1 MKPLIL
7 AAVASAAMLA
17 SAAGPAAADSIYD
30 LEHARGNARAG
41 GPISEYDA
49 DLLERW
55 GALSGTP
62 EWRHRVPRPYYSN
75 SYSYNDDAPYRQ
87 RRRAHHRRVYR
98 D

>member
-7 AAVASAAMLA
+7 AAVASAALLA
-17 SAAGPAAADSIYD
+17 STAGPAAADSIYD

-62 EWRHRVPRPYYSN
+62 EWRHRVRRPYYSY
-75 SYSYNDDAPYRQ
+75 SYSTDDQVSYRH